1 MGAPSPPSA
10 PSSPQI
16 PRSKPRKS
24 LNPLAVVGA
33 ALAAGYVVAKVI
45 DWRGH
50 AHPHR

>member
-1 MGAPSPPSA
+1 MSTASPPKA

-16 PRSKPRKS
+16 PRPKSTKS

-33 ALAAGYVVAKVI
+33 ALAAGYLAAKVI

>member
-1 MGAPSPPSA
+1 MPTA

-16 PRSKPRKS
+16 PRTTPKKNVS
-24 LNPLAVVGA
+24 PLAVLGA
-33 ALAAGYVVAKVI
+33 ALAAGYAAAKLI